1 MSGRAVNGDHETA
14 SANSAPLTRRMM
26 DFNIR
31 DNLPGLV
38 PPFILSVSLFH
49 RKFSHLSA
57 DSHSQGPLV
66 LILPALSNIK
76 FV

>member
-1 MSGRAVNGDHETA
+1 
-14 SANSAPLTRRMM
+14 MM